1 MNYGLH
7 EKYDAESGSEEYV
20 TGGSQGEAEGAEREQ
35 KPQPIW
41 GRTDAKDS
49 RAEIR
54 CFDRGLSVRTKGS
67 VGLTY
72 QWENFRVIA
81 RELPPLFKCHW
92 KEIALNQEH
101 IPLDPDWD
109 RYFALDLAGILRC
122 LTVRDGT
129 TLVGYIFFFVF
140 PHLHY
145 ASSCWAQSDIFW
157 LDPLYREGWA
167 GIRMFKTAEKQLQEW
182 GAKVVTINVKL
193 HFEAS
198 RGTIGKLLERLG
210 YKPVETTYSKL
221 IG

>member
-1 MNYGLH
+1 MYDEGH
-7 EKYDAESGSEEYV
+7 EKYDPQGRPEESFAGSTV
-20 TGGSQGEAEGAEREQ
+20 KKGERTEREQ
-35 KPQPIW
+35 EPQPIR
-41 GRTDAKDS
+41 GSGDTKD
-49 RAEIR
+49 
-54 CFDRGLSVRTKGS
+54 FGS
-67 VGLTY
+67 TSSLIY

-81 RELPPLFKCHW
+81 RELPPLFKRHW

-109 RYFALDLAGILRC
+109 RYFALDLAGVLRC
-122 LTVRDGT
+122 LTVRDGP

-145 ASSCWAQSDIFW
+145 ASTCWAQSDIFW
-157 LDPLYREGWA
+157 LDPLYRQGWT
-167 GIRMFKTAEKQLQEW
+167 GIRMFKTAEKQLQQW
-182 GAKVVTINVKL
+182 GVRVVTINVKL

-210 YKPVETTYSKL
+210 YKPVETIYSKF